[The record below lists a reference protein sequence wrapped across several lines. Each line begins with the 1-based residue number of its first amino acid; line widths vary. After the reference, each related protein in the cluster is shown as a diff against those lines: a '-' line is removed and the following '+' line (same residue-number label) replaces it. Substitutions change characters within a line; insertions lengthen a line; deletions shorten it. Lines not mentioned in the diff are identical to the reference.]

1 MQDDAKSK
9 QKEKTKREKIGKT
22 RQRIGKSLKDEEF
35 KETQLGSHEE
45 LYIKLLILRILL
57 GKSLKISVMVATTW
71 NKKLQLKKQVEI
83 MIQNSIYM

>member
-22 RQRIGKSLKDEEF
+22 RQRIGKSLRDEEF
-35 KETQLGSHEE
+35 KETQLVSHEE

-57 GKSLKISVMVATTW
+57 GQSLKISVMVTTT
-71 NKKLQLKKQVEI
+71 
-83 MIQNSIYM
+83 

>member
-22 RQRIGKSLKDEEF
+22 KQRIGKSLKDEEF

-57 GKSLKISVMVATTW
+57 GQSLKISVMVTTTW

-83 MIQNSIYM
+83 MI